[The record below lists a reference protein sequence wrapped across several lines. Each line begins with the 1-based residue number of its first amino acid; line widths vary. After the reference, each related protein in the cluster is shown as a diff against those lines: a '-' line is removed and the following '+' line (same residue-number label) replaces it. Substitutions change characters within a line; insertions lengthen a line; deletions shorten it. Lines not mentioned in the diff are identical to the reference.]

1 MVKRT
6 TNSLIKQIT
15 QSEISLFVA
24 LIFALGNLL
33 TFLDNN
39 DLGGIILFFIV
50 AFLIMMKSKNMVI
63 VLGGAIIIT
72 NITVIVLKSAGLS
85 LNTPIGIEGFKEG
98 KDSKSKGN
106 NDTKK
111 NIPSPEPVT
120 SANKDDEEDDE
131 ENKEKKTS
139 NPSKKT
145 KENLSKNMKQLR
157 QKLQSSKNAPPK
169 ENMKVAQEALTK
181 LEPLMD
187 RAEGLMKM
195 FNNMGGGQMM
205 DSFLGGGLY
214 DEEEE

>member
-1 MVKRT
+1 MVKRS

-72 NITVIVLKSAGLS
+72 NITVIILKSVGLS
-85 LNTPIGIEGFKEG
+85 INTPVGVEGFKEG
-98 KDSKSKGN
+98 QESSKKTTPPRPTPVAKPN
-106 NDTKK
+106 PKPNKVKPTK
-111 NIPSPEPVT
+111 S
-120 SANKDDEEDDE
+120 DDEEEDDNIPKSRE
-131 ENKEKKTS
+131 ALSTNMKKLKEKL
-139 NPSKKT
+139 N
-145 KENLSKNMKQLR
+145 
-157 QKLQSSKNAPPK
+157 SSGKASSK
-169 ENMKVAQEALTK
+169 ENMKVAQEALSK

-187 RAEGLMKM
+187 RAEGLMQAFTK
-195 FNNMGGGQMM
+195 MGGGKMM
-205 DSFLGGGLY
+205 DSFLGGTI
-214 DEEEE
+214 EEEDD